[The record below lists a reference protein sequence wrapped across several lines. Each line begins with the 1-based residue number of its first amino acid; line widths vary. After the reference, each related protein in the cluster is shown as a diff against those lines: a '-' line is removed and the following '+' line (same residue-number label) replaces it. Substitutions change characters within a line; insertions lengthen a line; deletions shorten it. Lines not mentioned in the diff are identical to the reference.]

1 MGVGCRLG
9 VWVWVGMWV
18 RCGCSVGGVGV
29 RVKVWGRG
37 WECGWG
43 RGGDWS
49 VGGVRCRLGYGCE

>member
-1 MGVGCRLG
+1 MGVRCRLG

-29 RVKVWGRG
+29 GVKVWGRG

-49 VGGVRCRLGYGCE
+49 VCGG